1 MNCSIGIIGSEL
13 LLPGFKDSH
22 FSYIKEKLWPYGVNV
37 IFASYLGDDIA
48 AIREFLKL
56 SLKNSDFVILTGGLG
71 PTEDDVTRNAVA
83 NYLKLNLIYEEKIE
97 NIITNKFK
105 SMGKTPPE
113 NSFKQAFII
122 KGAKIIENDVGI
134 APGLFLE
141 KDGKKVLL
149 LPGPP
154 AELKN
159 VFEKFLIEYGKLVEN
174 KKIYRFFKI
183 AGISEPI
190 VDSKIG
196 DIIRDIGDME
206 YTILSKDGD
215 IEIIASSTKENVLK
229 SFENRLMENFK
240 KEFYSSNGE
249 KIEEVVAKLLKARGL
264 TISTAESCTGGY
276 ISKKLTDIPGS
287 SKYFLGG
294 IVAYSNE
301 VKINSLEIKGYVL
314 EKYGAVSSQI
324 AIMMAAKVKEK
335 FRSDI
340 GVGITGIAGP
350 GGGTKEKPVGTV
362 YISIAFGDKVKVKRF
377 LFPGNR
383 EKIRIRS
390 TQMALDMVRRTLS
403 EG

>member
-1 MNCSIGIIGSEL
+1 M
-13 LLPGFKDSH
+13 
-22 FSYIKEKLWPYGVNV
+22 
-37 IFASYLGDDIA
+37 
-48 AIREFLKL
+48 
-56 SLKNSDFVILTGGLG
+56 
-71 PTEDDVTRNAVA
+71 
-83 NYLKLNLIYEEKIE
+83 
-97 NIITNKFK
+97 
-105 SMGKTPPE
+105 
-113 NSFKQAFII
+113 
-122 KGAKIIENDVGI
+122 
-134 APGLFLE
+134 
-141 KDGKKVLL
+141 
-149 LPGPP
+149 
-154 AELKN
+154 
-159 VFEKFLIEYGKLVEN
+159 
-174 KKIYRFFKI
+174 
-183 AGISEPI
+183 
-190 VDSKIG
+190 
-196 DIIRDIGDME
+196 
-206 YTILSKDGD
+206 
-215 IEIIASSTKENVLK
+215 LK